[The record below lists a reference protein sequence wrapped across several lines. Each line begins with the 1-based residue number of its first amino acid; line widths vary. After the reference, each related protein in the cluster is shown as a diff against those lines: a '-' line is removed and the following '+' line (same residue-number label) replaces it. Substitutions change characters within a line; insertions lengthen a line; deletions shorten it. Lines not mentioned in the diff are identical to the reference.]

1 MSTKPDV
8 GLYTTKYAVRT
19 WIDHIPGVSRLE
31 PNWVSIASLLPSA
44 LAAVSLWYGWWG
56 LVVLGIAG
64 RMGITVADGLI
75 AESYNKKTRIGPY
88 LNRLP
93 QEIGDAMLFFALFNH
108 ADAPWVG
115 AVLACA
121 WIVNIMAV
129 LPALAGGSPQWVGPG
144 GQPDRIAIVLV
155 AAAVAVVFALNWNY
169 VCALLIGLMVLTAA
183 IRLRRTVRELGF
195 TRRVEG

>member
-1 MSTKPDV
+1 M
-8 GLYTTKYAVRT
+8 
-19 WIDHIPGVSRLE
+19 
-31 PNWVSIASLLPSA
+31 
-44 LAAVSLWYGWWG
+44 SLWYGWWG

-121 WIVNIMAV
+121 WIVFDLGQNAAHVPEISV
-129 LPALAGGSPQWVGPG
+129 TGPAGS
-144 GQPDRIAIVLV
+144 RI
-155 AAAVAVVFALNWNY
+155 
-169 VCALLIGLMVLTAA
+169 GS
-183 IRLRRTVRELGF
+183 R
-195 TRRVEG
+195 